1 MDMLL
6 INFFHKGTY
15 FSGFGIGCMIM
26 VVILQVFMGIGMF
39 QATLMGSSQMDWRES
54 AVTMVDIWGF

>member
-39 QATLMGSSQMDWRES
+39 LKGDTHGIFSNGLERISSNH
-54 AVTMVDIWGF
+54 G